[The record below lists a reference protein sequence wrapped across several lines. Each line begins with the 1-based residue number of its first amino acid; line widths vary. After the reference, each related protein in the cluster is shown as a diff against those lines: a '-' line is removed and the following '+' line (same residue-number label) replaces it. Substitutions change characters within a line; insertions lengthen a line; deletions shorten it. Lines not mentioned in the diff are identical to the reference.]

1 MLRKPEK
8 GKKTEVYYY
17 YYYSYTQVPVTTS
30 QGQEDCMAQQ
40 EITEIDS

>member
-1 MLRKPEK
+1 LLTQTRK
-8 GKKTEVYYY
+8 GKKTEVYY